1 MNTQTEVLNLCEI
14 LKTKRS
20 QKKINQTEL
29 GEMLNLTHSSVS
41 RMEKKTFNISLE
53 KFIKWADALDLTISL
68 IPKTKN

>member
-14 LKTKRS
+14 LKTRRS

-29 GEMLNLTHSSVS
+29 GKILNLTHSSVS

-53 KFIKWADALDLTISL
+53 KFIKWADALDLEISL
-68 IPKTKN
+68 IPKAKI